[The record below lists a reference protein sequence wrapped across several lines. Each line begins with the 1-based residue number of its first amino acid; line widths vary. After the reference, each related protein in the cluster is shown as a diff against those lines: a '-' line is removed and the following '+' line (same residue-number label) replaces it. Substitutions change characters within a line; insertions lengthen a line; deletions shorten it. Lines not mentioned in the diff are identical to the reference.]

1 VDEGERIVDEAAVA
15 DGVSTART
23 DVAAFEYH
31 RDVLRVS
38 GADAV
43 SYLQG
48 QVSADV
54 AALAVGQSAWSLV
67 LEPQGKVDAW
77 FRIARTGDTELLV
90 DVDGG
95 WGERTAARLRRFLL
109 RVDVAIEPVER
120 RCLALRGPLAA
131 AVAADVTGADLV
143 LDAEWR
149 GLPGVDVFGPERAPS
164 PVAPP
169 AVPAPDPRALHVLRV
184 EQGWPAMGHELDA
197 TTIPAEAGQWL
208 IDSSVSFTKGCYTG
222 QELVARVD
230 SRGGNVPHHLL
241 GVVLRPSDG
250 EVAIPE
256 PGAPV
261 LTDGVERATVTSS
274 AWSPTLGAPIALCM
288 LHRTVEVGADVEVGG
303 VPAAVVELPFVQP
316 RGSAQGIG

>member
-1 VDEGERIVDEAAVA
+1 VSDGDQIVDGTAVA

-31 RDVLRVS
+31 RDALRVT
-38 GADAV
+38 GTDAV
-43 SYLQG
+43 TFLHG
-48 QVSADV
+48 QISADV
-54 AALAVGQSAWSLV
+54 AALGVGDSAWSLV

-77 FRIARTGDTELLV
+77 FRITRTGEQELLV

-109 RVDVAIEPVER
+109 RVDVAIEPVDR
-120 RCLALRGPLAA
+120 RWLALRGPLAE
-131 AVAADVTGADLV
+131 AVASDVMGADLI
-143 LDAEWR
+143 LGADWR
-149 GLPGVDVFGPERAPS
+149 GLPGVDVVGPEGGAV
-164 PVAPP
+164 PVAPD
-169 AVPAPDPRALHVLRV
+169 AVPTPDPLALHVLRV

-230 SRGGNVPHHLL
+230 SRGGNVPHHLSGFL
-241 GVVLRPSDG
+241 LRPPDG
-250 EVAIPE
+250 AVAVPDI
-256 PGAPV
+256 GTPV
-261 LTDGVERATVTSS
+261 TADGVERATVTSS
-274 AWSPTLGAPIALCM
+274 TWSPTLGAPIALGM

-303 VPAAVVELPFVQP
+303 VPATVVALPFVAP
-316 RGSAQGIG
+316 